1 MISMQDNGEE
11 LNPEKPRPMTL
22 EDWHRIQEGQRDAAE
37 ARAQAL
43 IKLGEEL
50 REDRSGWETLYPLHS
65 NVEEDWG
72 PMAQF
77 LSLPIKEL
85 PFMVQAYVN
94 HIETERTNRL
104 CKCEWIIHPD
114 DVDKPEGSRRIR
126 KGQEHAACPVHT
138 KIGFLL
144 YFFDHYF
151 RSECP
156 ACPPDCKSCTYT
168 RECEC
173 YTHGSAYTEND
184 SEITQDVTAVALPDP
199 YDSNKGGVSDAKEF
213 GDVLYGG
220 EISKK
225 FTMDN
230 RNTKYTPIPVIDG
243 DEPES
248 RTSRMETVELPNDD
262 DLSMDPRV

>member
-1 MISMQDNGEE
+1 MSFMQDSGEELE

-22 EDWHRIQEGQRDAAE
+22 EDWHRIQAGQRDAAE
-37 ARAQAL
+37 ERAKAL

-50 REDRSGWETLYPLHS
+50 REDRSGWKVLYPLQKDG
-65 NVEEDWG
+65 VDLEYG
-72 PMAQF
+72 AVAQY

-151 RSECP
+151 RTQCDY
-156 ACPPDCKSCTYT
+156 CPPDCKSCTYD
-168 RECEC
+168 RDCEC
-173 YTHGSAYTEND
+173 YTHQPGEHYESEKTGSCICGNEWICPDSHFYKPD
-184 SEITQDVTAVALPDP
+184 SETTQDVTAV
-199 YDSNKGGVSDAKEF
+199 
-213 GDVLYGG
+213 LYA
-220 EISKK
+220 
-225 FTMDN
+225 
-230 RNTKYTPIPVIDG
+230 

-248 RTSRMETVELPNDD
+248 PTSRMQTVNLPDGN
-262 DLSMDPRV
+262 